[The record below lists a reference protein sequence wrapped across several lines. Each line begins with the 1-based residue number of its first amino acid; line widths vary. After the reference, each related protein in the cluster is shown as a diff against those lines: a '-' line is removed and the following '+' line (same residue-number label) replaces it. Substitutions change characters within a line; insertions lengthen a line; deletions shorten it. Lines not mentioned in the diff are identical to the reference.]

1 AERCFKQIEGFGD
14 YGFPESH
21 SASFSKLVYVSSW
34 LKCHFPAVFA
44 CGLLNSQPM
53 GFYAP
58 AQIVRDARE
67 HGVEVREV
75 DVNHSDWDSIL
86 EPIDGSQPGVGG
98 TPGTGDTA
106 LRLGMRQVNGMNEA
120 QAARITL
127 CRDKP
132 YVDVRDIRDRTGV
145 PVAALARLAAAD
157 AFRSMG
163 LDRRQALWQ
172 VRAIKSEKPLPLF
185 AHAEVSGQG
194 EDPAV
199 TLPKMPQPEHVVV
212 DYQTTGLSLK
222 AHPLSFLRGAY
233 QARGL
238 LATEMLGRLEN
249 AARVALAGVVLVRQ
263 RPGTAKGVV
272 FLTIEDETGI
282 ANCVVWAKTM
292 ERYRRVLMGARLL
305 LIEGRLQKHGSIIH
319 VVVDHMKDWT
329 HHLVHLTD
337 GAVSEKAPLARANE
351 AKRPVAAL
359 NRWRQ
364 SPQRHPRNVRIMP
377 KSRDFH

>member
-1 AERCFKQIEGFGD
+1 
-14 YGFPESH
+14 
-21 SASFSKLVYVSSW
+21 
-34 LKCHFPAVFA
+34 
-44 CGLLNSQPM
+44 M
-53 GFYAP
+53 
-58 AQIVRDARE
+58 
-67 HGVEVREV
+67 

-86 EPIDGSQPGVGG
+86 EPLDLPG
-98 TPGTGDTA
+98 PGPNNTHA
-106 LRLGMRQVNGMNEA
+106 LRLGMRQVGGMNEE
-120 QAARITL
+120 QAARIAV
-127 CRDKP
+127 CRDGA
-132 YVDVRDIRDRTGV
+132 YTNIRDLRDRTGI
-145 PVAALARLAAAD
+145 PVATLARLAAAD

-194 EDPAV
+194 EDPDVA
-199 TLPKMPQPEHVVV
+199 LPAMPMPEHVVV

-222 AHPLSFLRGAY
+222 AHPLSFLRNTY
-233 QARGL
+233 QAWGI
-238 LATEMLGRLEN
+238 LATEELSKHRHN
-249 AARVALAGVVLVRQ
+249 DRVAVAGVVLVRQ

-292 ERYRRVLMGARLL
+292 ESYRRILMGARLL
-305 LIEGRLQKHGSIIH
+305 LVRGRLQKHGSIIH

-329 HHLVHLTD
+329 SHLAHLAE
-337 GAVSEKAPLARANE
+337 GSVPRGGSVPHGGSVSRGDVTPKTALARADE
-351 AKRPVAAL
+351 VARPIT
-359 NRWRQ
+359 NPDRWRQ